1 MKKIKK
7 IMPLMLAATMIFSF
21 TMSTKTEAARAIRLI
36 VNGVDITE
44 QSEPRIEQDRTLV
57 PIRFISEQLGATV
70 TWDNENRT
78 VRVDKDGDTF
88 LLRIDSRL
96 VQYNNG
102 SSYEITDVAPKLI
115 NERTFVPLRL
125 VSNALNININWDEA
139 NRYVLVD
146 SDKPTEVDPGFK
158 VNITSQNQN
167 GTINGKTNLQMT
179 SSPTF
184 AKLEGSVK
192 YLLLD
197 PNTAKGFVIGRGEDV
212 LGSYEYI
219 PRLED
224 NGNKVLVGAIYDKS
238 GNFVAGDAIGINV
251 NVIPEVRLNGV
262 LEGQVIN
269 GSTKISSD
277 VNFVASYIKYE
288 FTNLNNGEITLTE
301 FQDQKVDYNWSPI
314 FENNGPYSVRAV
326 AYDGEGREY
335 KSAPV
340 NVNVSLDK
348 PIEKLGL
355 LGVKEGAVINNA
367 VTLLADRNFPVR
379 ETEYLMRDVK
389 TGVVTT
395 IAKIPYGEYKWL
407 PTQASSGVKELWV
420 KVIDSKGNVRE
431 SKPIRVTID
440 GSPKAFLVGIGPK
453 QVVTGPTKLKIG
465 SNVAIDSV
473 NYILINNK
481 TGAKRV
487 LASNLKPSQEYIY
500 TPVSGDAGD
509 VTIQAEA
516 IYGGKKLL
524 TEKIAFKVYLGE
536 IYGPKAVIEKDKFI
550 PMASELAKA
559 SQEKT
564 GMSAALQTAQAILE
578 TGFGQSV
585 PVDKYT
591 GLLSNNLFGIKGNGP
606 EGTVTSSTWEVYNG
620 VKYTID
626 ANFRAYGSVA
636 SSWADHKEFLK
647 KERYNNLRAVMHD
660 PLQGAWALKTAGYAT
675 DPEYPIKLMRL
686 IKQYNLLELDKV
698 GI

>member
-1 MKKIKK
+1 MKKLKRIV
-7 IMPLMLAATMIFSF
+7 PLMLAATMIFSF
-21 TMSTKTEAARAIRLI
+21 TLSTKSDAARAMRLI

-44 QSEPRIEQDRTLV
+44 KAEPRIEQDRTLV

-70 TWDNENRT
+70 TWDNANST
-78 VRVDKDGDTF
+78 VKVDKDGDTF
-88 LLRIDSRL
+88 LLRINSRL

-102 SSYEITDVAPKLI
+102 SSYEITDVAPKII

-146 SDKPTEVDPGFK
+146 SDKPTEVDPDFK
-158 VNITSQNQN
+158 VNIITQNAN
-167 GTINGKTNLQMT
+167 ETINGKTKLQMT

-184 AKLEGSVK
+184 TKIEGSVK

-197 PNTAKGFVIGRGEDV
+197 PDTGKGFVIGRGEEV

-219 PRLED
+219 PRLEH
-224 NGNKVLVGAIYDKS
+224 NGRKVLVGAIYDKS

-251 NVIPEVRLNGV
+251 NIIPEVSLNGV

-269 GSTKISSD
+269 GSTKISAD
-277 VNFVASYIKYE
+277 VNFVASYVKYE
-288 FTNLNNGEITLTE
+288 FTNLNNGKVKLIEEI
-301 FQDQKVDYNWSPI
+301 QDPQADYNWSPI
-314 FENNGPYSVRAV
+314 FEENGPFSISVI
-326 AYDGEGREY
+326 AYDGEGKEY
-335 KSAPV
+335 KSTPV
-340 NVNVSLDK
+340 NVEVSL
-348 PIEKLGL
+348 EKNLSL
-355 LGVKEGAVINNA
+355 TGVKAGAVVNKA
-367 VTLLADRNFPVR
+367 VTLLASRNFNVS
-379 ETEYLMRDVK
+379 ETEYLMRDVN

-395 IAKIPYGEYKWL
+395 LAKIPYGGYKWV
-407 PTQASSGVKELWV
+407 PNPSSSGVKELWV
-420 KVIDSKGNVRE
+420 KVIDSRGVAHE
-431 SKPIRVTID
+431 SKPIKVTVD
-440 GSPKAFLVGIGPK
+440 GSAKAFIEGIGPK
-453 QVVTGPTKLKIG
+453 QVVTGATKLKTT
-465 SNVAIDSV
+465 SNVDIDSV
-473 NYILINNK
+473 NYILTNNK

-487 LASNLKPSQEYIY
+487 LASNQKPSEEYTY

-516 IYGGKKLL
+516 FYGGKKLL
-524 TEKIAFKVYLGE
+524 TEKIAFKVYLRK
-536 IYGPKAVIEKDKFI
+536 IHGPKAVIEKDKFI
-550 PMASELAKA
+550 GMASELAKV

-564 GMSAALQTAQAILE
+564 GMSAALQTAQSILE

-591 GLLSNNLFGIKGNGP
+591 GLLSNNLFGIKGKGP
-606 EGTVTSSTWEVYNG
+606 AGSVTSNTWEVYNG
-620 VKYTID
+620 VTYRVD
-626 ANFRAYGSVA
+626 ADFRAYDSVA
-636 SSWADHKEFLK
+636 TSWADHKEFLK
-647 KERYNNLRAVMHD
+647 KERYDNLRAVMHD

-675 DPEYPIKLMRL
+675 DPQYPIKLMNL